1 LRVRSRA
8 SVKVRIAP
16 YGVTPLGTAY
26 ASEPIGQI
34 IADLVGE
41 RIAVYSGLPVL
52 GADGVDVVAYDA
64 QGQPSWRPFTT
75 ELGYWPRTTPNA
87 MPPSIIE
94 HRPPVGGLVALRPG
108 VYQLGEGAVVEL
120 VNSGLWIRDPADP
133 PLDTDVRTL
142 PMDPLWARIT
152 VGVPGLPTSP
162 ELFAAATELYSRL
175 DPDTQRAVRFVFSD
189 ASQLVEEKPAEPVPA
204 PRPLAVV
211 ASAKTVPPPTIEDTD
226 VELEPVTEVEPE
238 PVVDDGP
245 EPESETDAAH
255 GKHSAHFRCPGRP
268 TGGVSNAYAYLI
280 TKSVPAELRTHNFG
294 RAYFYMTPKPTSVNI
309 GLLFGGTAGFPR
321 PTYMSVA
328 SHYGGWQLGFIKQ
341 MGSPGGEVQAYP
353 VDVMPV
359 ATWMCLEWE
368 FNDQPDVINL
378 WRDGKVVG
386 PLDPNHINFPTGHNP
401 ASGLFNNMTMGL
413 IGAFTD
419 FGFGLYD
426 WHPDQ
431 STFPYDV
438 YYDDIVL
445 DTKRVGCL

>member
-1 LRVRSRA
+1 MSLKIPSSAFCALLALGGCSPKDNSTPSVPVDA
-8 SVKVRIAP
+8 SSHGGASGAGP
-16 YGVTPLGTAY
+16 SSGASGATSQEAGGASGSGGPSTEAGGSAEAGGSSGGTTVVMID
-26 ASEPIGQI
+26 ASGMDDVGPPAGDAGGCPGLFCEDFE
-34 IADLVGE
+34 ADQFDSTKWNVQMAAG
-41 RIAVYSGLPVL
+41 P
-52 GADGVDVVAYDA
+52 
-64 QGQPSWRPFTT
+64 T
-75 ELGYWPRTTPNA
+75 
-87 MPPSIIE
+87 
-94 HRPPVGGLVALRPG
+94 VALET
-108 VYQLGEGAVVEL
+108 QL
-120 VNSGLWIRDPADP
+120 
-133 PLDTDVRTL
+133 
-142 PMDPLWARIT
+142 
-152 VGVPGLPTSP
+152 
-162 ELFAAATELYSRL
+162 
-175 DPDTQRAVRFVFSD
+175 
-189 ASQLVEEKPAEPVPA
+189 
-204 PRPLAVV
+204 
-211 ASAKTVPPPTIEDTD
+211 
-226 VELEPVTEVEPE
+226 
-238 PVVDDGP
+238 
-245 EPESETDAAH
+245 AAH
-255 GKHSAHFRCPGRP
+255 GKHSAHFHCPGRP
-268 TGGVSNAYAYLI
+268 TGGASTSYAYLV
-280 TKSVPAELRTHNFG
+280 TKSVAAELRTHNFG

-321 PTYMSVA
+321 PTYMSIA

-368 FNDQPDVINL
+368 FNDQPDVINV

-386 PLDPNHINFPTGHNP
+386 PLDPNHINYPPGHNP

>member
-1 LRVRSRA
+1 MA
-8 SVKVRIAP
+8 EDAP
-16 YGVTPLGTAY
+16 
-26 ASEPIGQI
+26 
-34 IADLVGE
+34 
-41 RIAVYSGLPVL
+41 
-52 GADGVDVVAYDA
+52 
-64 QGQPSWRPFTT
+64 
-75 ELGYWPRTTPNA
+75 
-87 MPPSIIE
+87 
-94 HRPPVGGLVALRPG
+94 
-108 VYQLGEGAVVEL
+108 
-120 VNSGLWIRDPADP
+120 
-133 PLDTDVRTL
+133 
-142 PMDPLWARIT
+142 
-152 VGVPGLPTSP
+152 
-162 ELFAAATELYSRL
+162 
-175 DPDTQRAVRFVFSD
+175 
-189 ASQLVEEKPAEPVPA
+189 PA
-204 PRPLAVV
+204 PREAGGDATPNTGDAGPCPGLFCEDFEADQFDSTKWNVQ
-211 ASAKTVPPPTIEDTD
+211 TVGGSTAA
-226 VELEPVTEVEPE
+226 LETQL
-238 PVVDDGP
+238 
-245 EPESETDAAH
+245 AAH
-255 GKHSAHFRCPGRP
+255 GKHSARFHCPGRP

-368 FNDQPDVINL
+368 FNDQPDVINF

-386 PLDPNHINFPTGHNP
+386 PLDPSHINYPAGHNP